1 MQYTIPTFTSLEA
14 VDASLFGYQKKKRK
28 IENELE
34 TQRIA
39 YEEFMETTQNLK
51 NLYKLHAANANGLKS
66 LMEQSGQ
73 IPQQQPRR
81 QKKINAF
88 VIAANRTQ
96 TQSLKYNEDI
106 RLDLEFE
113 LDCLE
118 KQEASIHD
126 VLAQLAARKKELE
139 KEAGITPEEPVTP

>member
-1 MQYTIPTFTSLEA
+1 MQYTIPTFTSLDA
-14 VDASLFGYQKKKRK
+14 VDSSLYEYQRKKRK

-39 YEEFMETTQNLK
+39 YEEFMETTQKLK
-51 NLYKLHAANANGLKS
+51 GLYTLQSTTANNLKS

-81 QKKINAF
+81 QKKINSL
-88 VIAANRTQ
+88 VIGASRTHV
-96 TQSLKYNEDI
+96 QSLKYTEDI
-106 RLDLEFE
+106 RLDFEFE

-118 KQEASIHD
+118 KKEASIND

-139 KEAGITPEEPVTP
+139 KDAGITPEEPVAP

>member
-14 VDASLFGYQKKKRK
+14 VNHSLLVYQKKKRK

-34 TQRIA
+34 TKRIA

-51 NLYKLHAANANGLKS
+51 SLYKLHSANANGLKS
-66 LMEQSGQ
+66 LMENSGKT
-73 IPQQQPRR
+73 PEEQPRR
-81 QKKINAF
+81 QKKISTF
-88 VIAANRTQ
+88 EIAAIKTNV
-96 TQSLKYNEDI
+96 QSLKYEEDI

-118 KQEASIHD
+118 KQEASIND
-126 VLAQLAARKKELE
+126 VLTQLAACKKELE
-139 KEAGITPEEPVTP
+139 KEAGITPEEPPAP

>member
-14 VDASLFGYQKKKRK
+14 VNHSLLVYQKKKRK

-34 TQRIA
+34 TKRIA
-39 YEEFMETTQNLK
+39 YEEFMETTQSLK
-51 NLYKLHAANANGLKS
+51 GLYKLQSANANGLKS

-81 QKKINAF
+81 QKKINSF

-106 RLDLEFE
+106 RLNLEFE

-139 KEAGITPEEPVTP
+139 KEAGIAPEEPPAP

>member
-14 VDASLFGYQKKKRK
+14 VEASIYGYQKKKRK

-39 YEEFMETTQNLK
+39 YEEFMETTQKLK
-51 NLYKLHAANANGLKS
+51 GLYTLQTSTANGLKS
-66 LMEQSGQ
+66 LLEQSGQ

-81 QKKINAF
+81 QKKINSL
-88 VIAANRTQ
+88 VIAASKTNV
-96 TQSLKYNEDI
+96 QSLKYTEDI

-118 KQEASIHD
+118 KQEASINN
-126 VLAQLAARKKELE
+126 VLTQLAARKKELE
-139 KEAGITPEEPVTP
+139 KEAGITPEEPPAP

>member
-14 VDASLFGYQKKKRK
+14 VNHSLLVYQKKKRK

-34 TQRIA
+34 TKRIA
-39 YEEFMETTQNLK
+39 YEEFMETTQSLK
-51 NLYKLHAANANGLKS
+51 GEYIYQTITVSNIKSILEKSGKS
-66 LMEQSGQ
+66 LED
-73 IPQQQPRR
+73 QPRL
-81 QKKINAF
+81 QKKISTFKIGASK
-88 VIAANRTQ
+88 TQ
-96 TQSLKYNEDI
+96 VQSLKYEEDI

-118 KQEASIHD
+118 KQEASIND

-139 KEAGITPEEPVTP
+139 KEAGIAPEEPVAP

>member
-14 VDASLFGYQKKKRK
+14 VNHSLLVYQKKKRK

-34 TQRIA
+34 TKRIA

-51 NLYKLHAANANGLKS
+51 GEYIYQTTTVSNIKSILEKSGKS
-66 LMEQSGQ
+66 LED
-73 IPQQQPRR
+73 QPRL
-81 QKKINAF
+81 QKKISTFKIGASK
-88 VIAANRTQ
+88 TQ
-96 TQSLKYNEDI
+96 VQSLKYEEDI

-118 KQEASIHD
+118 KQEASIND
-126 VLAQLAARKKELE
+126 VLTQLTARKKELE
-139 KEAGITPEEPVTP
+139 KEAGITPEEPSAP